1 MTRAILRAHAKINLY
16 LKILGRRPDGYHE
29 IESVVQTVSLHDSLE
44 FETADRFELE
54 VDPPAL
60 PANRDNLVWKAAEA
74 LLEGRPAR
82 GARIVLRKRIPIGAG
97 LGGGSSDAA
106 AALVGLDRLWGQGGG
121 EERLRKI
128 AAGLGSD
135 VPLFLVGGTVRVS
148 GRGTEVD
155 PLVDLPSAQLVLV
168 HPGVPVSTREIY
180 AQVQEPLTPRVKTGS
195 IPAFGKDSPGSL
207 EGWVRL
213 GNDLESIAGRFCPA
227 IREIKERLLLAGA
240 SAAAMTGSGSAV
252 FGLFGTQDD
261 ASRAAKEME
270 RLGWRAWSCVPIGR
284 ALYKS
289 HLGLI

>member
-121 EERLRKI
+121 GERPPENAPGVR
-128 AAGLGSD
+128 AHRTP
-135 VPLFLVGGTVRVS
+135 VPV
-148 GRGTEVD
+148 RGTG
-155 PLVDLPSAQLVLV
+155 
-168 HPGVPVSTREIY
+168 PGRRPGTEGRSTRR
-180 AQVQEPLTPRVKTGS
+180 PPTPPV
-195 IPAFGKDSPGSL
+195 
-207 EGWVRL
+207 
-213 GNDLESIAGRFCPA
+213 
-227 IREIKERLLLAGA
+227 
-240 SAAAMTGSGSAV
+240 
-252 FGLFGTQDD
+252 GL
-261 ASRAAKEME
+261 
-270 RLGWRAWSCVPIGR
+270 
-284 ALYKS
+284 
-289 HLGLI
+289 